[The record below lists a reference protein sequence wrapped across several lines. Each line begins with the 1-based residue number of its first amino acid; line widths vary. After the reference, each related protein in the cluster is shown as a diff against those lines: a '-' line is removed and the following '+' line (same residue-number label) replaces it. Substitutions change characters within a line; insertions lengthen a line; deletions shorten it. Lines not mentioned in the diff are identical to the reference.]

1 MTAAGVVV
9 GGVGVDGGGGSSSMA
24 VVVVVVVV
32 IPSYFNLVSGLAQV

>member
-1 MTAAGVVV
+1 VTAAGVVV